1 MLSFA
6 RRSELFSPTGKY
18 CNNLRSIEMVGGIAR
33 NWWLWLIRGIAAI
46 LFGVLAL
53 RWPGDTLVVI
63 GLLFGAYA
71 LVDGI
76 LAILATVRAAQT
88 HRRWWPLLFEGVVGI
103 LIAAITF
110 WDVRITLLALYFTI
124 AAWAFIT
131 GTLEI
136 VAAIH
141 LRSHVTNEFWLIIG
155 GIASILFGVLMIWY
169 PLAGVLALVWLIS
182 AYAIVFGILMIAFS
196 LRLRG
201 HSAALSAEPAR

>member
-1 MLSFA
+1 MH
-6 RRSELFSPTGKY
+6 
-18 CNNLRSIEMVGGIAR
+18 SIEMVGGIAR
-33 NWWLWLIRGIAAI
+33 NWWLWLIRGIVAI

-76 LAILATVRAAQT
+76 LAIVATIRAAET
-88 HRRWWPLLFEGVVGI
+88 HRRWWPLLLEGIVGI

-110 WDVRITLLALYFTI
+110 WDVRITLFALYFTI

-131 GTLEI
+131 GVLEI

-141 LRSHVTNEFWLIIG
+141 LRPHLTNEFWLIVG

-169 PLAGVLALVWLIS
+169 PLAGALALVWLIS

-201 HSAALSAEPAR
+201 HAAASTVESTR